1 MKVNKVIKVIILIL
15 WMIVIFLLS
24 NQNGTESQSLSDGLI
39 GKILC
44 PIVSNCNADIYSLI
58 IRKTAHFILYFILG
72 IFSIINFKIEK
83 EDIIT
88 ALLICIV
95 YAFTDE
101 IHQMLIDNRSGEL
114 RDIIIDSLGSLSS
127 ILLVYK
133 IKKRD

>member
-1 MKVNKVIKVIILIL
+1 MNKNKIVKILILVL

-44 PIVSNCNADIYSLI
+44 PIVNNCDADIYSLI
-58 IRKTAHFILYFILG
+58 IRKTAHFMLYFILG
-72 IFSIINFKIEK
+72 IFSFINFKISK
-83 EDIIT
+83 ENIIT
-88 ALLICIV
+88 ALLICII

-114 RDIIIDSLGSLSS
+114 RDILIDSLGSLSS
-127 ILLVYK
+127 ILLIYK
-133 IKKRD
+133 LKKRD